1 MDTCCSSLVVD
12 SVPFAS
18 STIQVWKVNSVES
31 GLGLLGFSSDSWWA
45 GQAAWQA
52 GAGVPRKHPSLRN
65 FAVGSLCSMLV
76 PPSTWA
82 GQTGCTSC
90 ILMVFGLLGKIRV
103 LTGEGREAYLCS
115 EPFLVK
121 A

>member
-1 MDTCCSSLVVD
+1 MD
-12 SVPFAS
+12 
-18 STIQVWKVNSVES
+18 S
-31 GLGLLGFSSDSWWA
+31 GLGLPGFSSDSWWS

-52 GAGVPRKHPSLRN
+52 GAGVPREAPSSEKLYSWLPLLHVVSSWH
-65 FAVGSLCSMLV
+65 VGGADWVCLLHLDV
-76 PPSTWA
+76 FW
-82 GQTGCTSC
+82 
-90 ILMVFGLLGKIRV
+90 FGLLGKIRD